1 MMTNACSCMT
11 LLRRTVELGHLSVA
25 QDLVKF
31 LLVSRETDRGRGKM
45 LDCYDASFVLG
56 AMVPEGAADSAGRLL
71 FALYRCAAPYS
82 AVLPAR
88 ALCNSVYAV
97 WAGGRQQLRVA
108 SGG

>member
-1 MMTNACSCMT
+1 MP
-11 LLRRTVELGHLSVA
+11 RRTVELGHLTVA

-71 FALYRCAAPYS
+71 FALYRCAVPCRTSCVCALVR
-82 AVLPAR
+82 AVVCT
-88 ALCNSVYAV
+88 LCGWSYITLFL
-97 WAGGRQQLRVA
+97 QTI
-108 SGG
+108 